1 MRKTKLQQLR
11 MSKRENKMFAC
22 KVEELADKV
31 GALNELFAD
40 GWMTEET
47 MVSEGTYVVLLKKE
61 HEGRKVFYVDVGGM
75 TEEEIGPYM
84 ERVKELV
91 SNPKEAEDFFIPSR

>member
-1 MRKTKLQQLR
+1 

-22 KVEELADKV
+22 KVEELSDKV
-31 GALNELFAD
+31 GSLNELFSD
-40 GWMTEET
+40 GWLTEET

-61 HEGRKVFYVDVGGM
+61 HEGRKVFYADVGDM
-75 TEEEIGPYM
+75 PTEKVAEYM

-91 SNPKEAEDFFIPSR
+91 SNPKEDEDFFIPNR

>member
-22 KVEELADKV
+22 KIEELADKV

-40 GWMTEET
+40 GWMSEET
-47 MVSEGTYVVLLKKE
+47 MVLNGTYVVLLKKE
-61 HEGRKVFYVDVGGM
+61 HDGKKVFYVDVGDLAPSDVA
-75 TEEEIGPYM
+75 EYM
-84 ERVKELV
+84 ERVKQLV
-91 SNPKEAEDFFIPSR
+91 SNPSADEDYFIPTR